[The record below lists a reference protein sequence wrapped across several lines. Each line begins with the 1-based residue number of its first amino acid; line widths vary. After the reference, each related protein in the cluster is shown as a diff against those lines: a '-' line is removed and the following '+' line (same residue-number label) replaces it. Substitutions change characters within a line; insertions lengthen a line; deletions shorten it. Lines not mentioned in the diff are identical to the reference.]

1 MKTIRQLF
9 TETFKA
15 DPQEMMNTM
24 SWHETGP
31 NQRLNPKAVQQIN
44 KRDEEGRVIKGEFD
58 EGAGKGKYQFE
69 APALKDAF
77 RLLKMTYRE
86 AGSKDDDGE
95 WKYPDWIEEAENET
109 DARELTEAQQDEL
122 FLANLMMKKNS
133 DADIIR
139 ALDDGDY
146 KNLWLVHHW
155 GGSAGSKGFTDKQ
168 LKQVSE
174 RETAFDES
182 AGSYKQFKVEM
193 EKQQRQQFA
202 MMNQVMNN
210 NPLQADKEVVKEPEP
225 KTETEV
231 NEAEMAVLGD
241 EYKGRVTGA
250 PDEYK

>member
-1 MKTIRQLF
+1 
-9 TETFKA
+9 
-15 DPQEMMNTM
+15 
-24 SWHETGP
+24 
-31 NQRLNPKAVQQIN
+31 
-44 KRDEEGRVIKGEFD
+44 
-58 EGAGKGKYQFE
+58 
-69 APALKDAF
+69 
-77 RLLKMTYRE
+77 MTYRE

-155 GGSAGSKGFTDKQ
+155 GGSAGS
-168 LKQVSE
+168 
-174 RETAFDES
+174 
-182 AGSYKQFKVEM
+182 YKQFKVEM